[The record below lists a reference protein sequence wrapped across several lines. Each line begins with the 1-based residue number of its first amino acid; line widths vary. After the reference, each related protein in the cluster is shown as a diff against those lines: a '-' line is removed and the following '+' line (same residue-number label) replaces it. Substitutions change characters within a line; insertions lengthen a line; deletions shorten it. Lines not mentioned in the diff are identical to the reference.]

1 MSLIWAS
8 RGRAWGFR
16 FLRNDASGDP
26 LALYDTAFSGLEDA
40 AEACRRVAAIGAQPE
55 LLALRFPDPAG
66 RRDRAGRV
74 IPHDFVVF
82 GPSAGEIRSVDDGRQ
97 RIWPLVAD
105 NFERVWELPEPPPVI
120 EWR

>member
-1 MSLIWAS
+1 VSLIWAT

-26 LALYDTAFSGLEDA
+26 LALYDAAFSGVEDA
-40 AEACRRVAAIGAQPE
+40 SEACRRVAGAGAQPE
-55 LLALRFPDPAG
+55 MVALRFPDPVG

-74 IPHDFVVF
+74 IPHDFVVL
-82 GPSAGEIRSVDDGRQ
+82 GALADEVDSVEAGRQ

-105 NFERVWELPEPPPVI
+105 DFERVWELPKPPPANG
-120 EWR
+120 